1 MVRLSGCACRFEP
14 DPLRPAG
21 RIWKIHYAIAGLV
34 VWNIFYVSIYIYIH
48 IFETTNQIGNCDE
61 WNLKS
66 WGCRLLGDCLLCF
79 LHLRRTYLI
88 CLHWRRTYEFHCRN
102 SLVGWEVWYLN
113 IWGYTPLSH
122 HCSKA
127 HTPWHVWLMMV
138 DKHSTVHPCFIP
150 KLTILILFYNIY
162 IYIYDIIYIW

>member
-1 MVRLSGCACRFEP
+1 MFQR
-14 DPLRPAG
+14 G
-21 RIWKIHYAIAGLV
+21 RY
-34 VWNIFYVSIYIYIH
+34 
-48 IFETTNQIGNCDE
+48 TTNQIGNCDE

-66 WGCRLLGDCLLCF
+66 WGYRLSGDFFFTFKENIFVFF
-79 LHLRRTYLI
+79 LHL
-88 CLHWRRTYEFHCRN
+88 RRTYEFHCRN

-150 KLTILILFYNIY
+150 KLTILILFYIIY
-162 IYIYDIIYIW
+162 MILYIWYYIYDIIYVYDIIIYIYLSMYSIIFI